1 MAIDMSKMRD
11 RKRALDSRNNGSTNG
26 VNFWRPQDG
35 EQVIRIIPTQD
46 GDPFKDYW
54 FHYNVGN
61 NTGFLSPK
69 KNFGEDDPLDQF
81 VRQLFNEGT
90 DESRAMAKD
99 LMAKQRFFAPVV
111 VRGEE
116 DRGVMVWGFSKTVYE
131 TLLNLVL
138 NPEYGDITDP
148 ESGTDLVLSYG
159 KPAGQS
165 FPVTKITPRR
175 RSSPLTNDNID
186 ESYCAQLLDSV
197 PDMTTLFER
206 KTPEEVGHMLDGFLS
221 GDDTA
226 ESSSKEVSYNS
237 KTTSKEES
245 VSSVDQAFDEL
256 LG

>member
-1 MAIDMSKMRD
+1 MNRMRE
-11 RKRALDSRNNGSTNG
+11 RKRTIDSRNSGNVNG

-35 EQVIRIIPTQD
+35 EQVIRIVPTQD
-46 GDPFKDYW
+46 GDPFRDYW
-54 FHYNVGN
+54 FHYNVGKN
-61 NTGFLSPK
+61 AGFLSPK

-90 DESRAMAKD
+90 DESRTMAKD
-99 LMAKQRFFAPVV
+99 LMAKQRFFASVV

-148 ESGTDLVLSYG
+148 DSGTDLLLSYG
-159 KPAGQS
+159 KPAGQT

-175 RSSPLTNDNID
+175 RSSPLCGDNID
-186 ESYCAQLLDSV
+186 EGYCAQLLDSV
-197 PDMTTLFER
+197 PDMTNLFER
-206 KTPEEVGHMLDGFLS
+206 KTSEEVGRMLDEFLS
-221 GDDTA
+221 GDDAA
-226 ESSSKEVSYNS
+226 ESSSSEVRYNDS
-237 KTTSKEES
+237 ATKTEDSAN
-245 VSSVDQAFDEL
+245 SVDQAFEEL